1 MKPYNIP
8 ERTKKEEVQLMFDN
22 IAPSYDRLN
31 HIFSLSIDKLWR
43 RRVVRIVRKLKP
55 ERVLDLATG
64 TGDLAIKMAKRIP
77 SARIMGVDLS
87 ENMLAVAAEKV
98 SRQGLDDHIA
108 LYQGDAESLDVE
120 DGVLDV
126 VTVAFGVR
134 NFGDIEA
141 SLAEVWRVLREGGSF
156 VVLEFSVPRNAL
168 VRKMYGIYSERV
180 MPSVGGMVSHDKK
193 AYDYLPASISEFPE
207 PEKFMDMLRKAGFD
221 GCYRRSQSLGIAQ
234 IYVCHKVKREE

>member
-207 PEKFMDMLRKAGFD
+207 PEKFMEMLRKAGFD